1 MQSEVEKLVLVLTL
15 LILQLRDLNIH
26 ACPNWDSSLRKGILK
41 KQERNLMAS
50 YKMNANITF
59 TSDEN
64 ELAPKD
70 LFEKKR
76 KKYLKEK
83 E

>member
-1 MQSEVEKLVLVLTL
+1 
-15 LILQLRDLNIH
+15 
-26 ACPNWDSSLRKGILK
+26 
-41 KQERNLMAS
+41 MAS

-83 E
+83 EQKRKKENR